1 MNEVLMDIETIKEKI
16 ESELTLQECIVKGES
31 GTFQVIAVSDMF
43 EGMSRVKKQ
52 QTIYALLKEEIASNA
67 IHALTI
73 KALTPDEWQKQKH
86 FI

>member
-1 MNEVLMDIETIKEKI
+1 MNIEAIKEKL
-16 ESELTLQECIVKGES
+16 EQALVLDECIVKGEN
-31 GTFQVIAVSDMF
+31 GTFQVIAVGEIFCDL
-43 EGMSRVKKQ
+43 SRVKKQ
-52 QTIYALLKEEIASNA
+52 QIVYGPLTEEIASNA

>member
-1 MNEVLMDIETIKEKI
+1 MNIEIIKEKL
-16 ESELTLQECIVKGES
+16 EQALELDECIVKGEN
-31 GTFQVIAVSDMF
+31 GTFQVIAVSPIFKDL
-43 EGMSRVKKQ
+43 SRVKKQ
-52 QTIYALLKEEIASNA
+52 QTIYGPLMDEIASNA

>member
-1 MNEVLMDIETIKEKI
+1 MDIATIKEKL
-16 ESELTLQECIVKGES
+16 EQALVLDQCIVKGES
-31 GTFQVIAVSDMF
+31 GHFQVIVVGAIF
-43 EGMSRVKKQ
+43 NELTRVKRQ
-52 QTIYALLKEEIASNA
+52 QVIYEPLTEYIASNA

>member
-1 MNEVLMDIETIKEKI
+1 MNTEIIKEKL
-16 ESELTLQECIVKGES
+16 EQALTLDVCIVKGES

-43 EGMSRVKKQ
+43 IGMSRVKKQ
-52 QTIYALLKEEIASNA
+52 QTISVHLADDVATNA

>member
-1 MNEVLMDIETIKEKI
+1 MNTEIIKEKL
-16 ESELTLQECIVKGES
+16 EQALTLDVCIVKGEN
-31 GTFQVIAVSDMF
+31 GTFQVIAVSEMF
-43 EGMSRVKKQ
+43 IDMSRVKKQ
-52 QTIYALLKEEIASNA
+52 QAIYVHLSDEIASNA

>member
-1 MNEVLMDIETIKEKI
+1 MNTEIIKEKL
-16 ESELTLQECIVKGES
+16 EKSLALDVCIVKGES
-31 GTFQVIAVSDMF
+31 GTFQVIAVSEMF
-43 EGMSRVKKQ
+43 IDMSRVKKQ
-52 QTIYALLKEEIASNA
+52 QTIYAHLSDDIATNA

>member
-1 MNEVLMDIETIKEKI
+1 MNIEIIKEKL
-16 ESELTLQECIVKGES
+16 EKSLALDVCIVKGES
-31 GTFQVIAVSDMF
+31 GTFQVIAVSEMF
-43 EGMSRVKKQ
+43 IDMSRVKKQ
-52 QTIYALLKEEIASNA
+52 QTIYTHLSDDIASNA

>member
-1 MNEVLMDIETIKEKI
+1 MNIEIIKEKL
-16 ESELTLQECIVKGES
+16 EKALVLDKCIVKGENGS
-31 GTFQVIAVSDMF
+31 FQVIAVGDVFSDL
-43 EGMSRVKKQ
+43 SRVKKQ
-52 QTIYALLKEEIASNA
+52 QLIYGPLTEEIASNA

>member
-1 MNEVLMDIETIKEKI
+1 MNTEIIKEKL
-16 ESELTLQECIVKGES
+16 EQALALDVCIVKGES
-31 GTFQVIAVSDMF
+31 GTFQVIAVSEMF
-43 EGMSRVKKQ
+43 IDMSRVKKQ
-52 QTIYALLKEEIASNA
+52 QTIYAHLSDEIASNA

>member
-1 MNEVLMDIETIKEKI
+1 MNTETIKEKL
-16 ESELTLQECIVKGES
+16 EQALTLDVCIVKGDS
-31 GTFQVIAVSDMF
+31 GTFQVIAVSEMF
-43 EGMSRVKKQ
+43 IDMSRVKKQ
-52 QTIYALLKEEIASNA
+52 QTIYAHLADDIATNA

>member
-1 MNEVLMDIETIKEKI
+1 MNSEEIKDKLNQSLVLDN
-16 ESELTLQECIVKGES
+16 CIVTGEN
-31 GTFQVIAVSDMF
+31 GTFTVVAVGDIF
-43 EGMSRVKKQ
+43 ADLSRVKKQ
-52 QTIYALLKEEIASNA
+52 QVIYQRLNDDILSNA

>member
-1 MNEVLMDIETIKEKI
+1 MNTEIIKEKL
-16 ESELTLQECIVKGES
+16 EQALSLDVCIVKGE
-31 GTFQVIAVSDMF
+31 GATFEVIAVSELFID
-43 EGMSRVKKQ
+43 MSRVKKQ
-52 QTIYALLKEEIASNA
+52 QTIYAHLSDEIATNA